1 MQTHQTD
8 DSQQFLT
15 RILKGDCMKNTYFII
30 ITLILSFCGEAKDKI
45 QGAYNKTVS
54 GVEVTD
60 ENVVKYVAAVKA
72 LREIGPDIPKK
83 LAEREEKIKA
93 GMEIYSQIEETVK
106 KAGFKDAPE
115 FMKLNAKI
123 AWAWNVSQGE
133 TGMHKMETMKDE
145 GLAKM
150 DAAINNPATPESAK
164 EELKKAREVINQN
177 WEKNRKYAEMTLKFI
192 RPFTNEKDLEV
203 IKKHQKELMEA
214 YSGLSLK
221 SLNEINASQFLNKE

>member
-1 MQTHQTD
+1 
-8 DSQQFLT
+8 
-15 RILKGDCMKNTYFII
+15 MKNIYFII
-30 ITLILSFCGEAKDKI
+30 IPLFLSFCGEAKDKI

-72 LREIGPDIPKK
+72 LRELGPDIPKK

-133 TGMHKMETMKDE
+133 TGMQKMETMKDE

-164 EELKKAREVINQN
+164 EELKKAREVINEN

-221 SLNEINASQFLNKE
+221 KLNEIDASQFLNRQ

>member
-1 MQTHQTD
+1 
-8 DSQQFLT
+8 
-15 RILKGDCMKNTYFII
+15 MKNIYFII
-30 ITLILSFCGEAKDKI
+30 ITLTLSFCGEAKDKI

-72 LREIGPDIPKK
+72 LRELGPDIPKK
-83 LAEREEKIKA
+83 LAEREEKIKT
-93 GMEIYSQIEETVK
+93 GMEIYSQIDETVK
-106 KAGFKDAPE
+106 KAGFKGAPE

-133 TGMHKMETMKDE
+133 TGMQKMETVKDE

-150 DAAINNPATPESAK
+150 DAAINNPATPESAR
-164 EELKKAREVINQN
+164 EELKKAKEVISQN

-192 RPFTNEKDLEV
+192 RPFTSEKDLEV

-221 SLNEINASQFLNKE
+221 KLNEIDASQFLNKE